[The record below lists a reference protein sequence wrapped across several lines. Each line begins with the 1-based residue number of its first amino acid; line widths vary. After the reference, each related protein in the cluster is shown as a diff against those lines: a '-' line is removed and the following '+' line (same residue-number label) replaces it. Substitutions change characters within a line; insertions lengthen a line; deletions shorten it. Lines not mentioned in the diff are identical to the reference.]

1 MRRSSQRLLRHWAPS
16 FVAALFLGSG
26 TLHLVRPDTFNSLVP
41 SGMPASD
48 VVVLVS
54 GVAELICGAGLL
66 ARAGWAGPAS
76 ALLLVAIFPGNLVF
90 ALDTAADGTAPP
102 LLVVAAW
109 ARLPLQVPLIW
120 AALQARRDDA
130 SDPGAP
136 A

>member
-1 MRRSSQRLLRHWAPS
+1 MRRRSQRLLRHWAPS

-26 TLHLVRPDTFNSLVP
+26 TLHLVRPETFLPLVP
-41 SGMPASD
+41 SGMPARD
-48 VVVLVS
+48 AVILVS

-76 ALLLVAIFPGNLVF
+76 ALLLVAIFPGNLAF
-90 ALDTAADGTAPP
+90 ALDAAADGTAQP

-120 AALQARRDDA
+120 AALQSRRD
-130 SDPGAP
+130 
-136 A
+136 

>member
-26 TLHLVRPDTFNSLVP
+26 TLHLVRPETFISLVP
-41 SGMPASD
+41 SGMPARD
-48 VVVLVS
+48 AVILVS

-76 ALLLVAIFPGNLVF
+76 ALLLVAIFPGNLAF
-90 ALDTAADGTAPP
+90 ALDTAADGTAQP

-130 SDPGAP
+130 SGPGTP